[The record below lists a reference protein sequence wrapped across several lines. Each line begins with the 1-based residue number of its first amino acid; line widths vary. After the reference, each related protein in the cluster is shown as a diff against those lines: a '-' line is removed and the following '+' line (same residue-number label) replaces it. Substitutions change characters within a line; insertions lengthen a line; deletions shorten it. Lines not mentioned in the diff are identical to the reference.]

1 MNRFFSTLTIL
12 AMILLAIAICIR
24 QTLEV
29 SESLTDMAAT
39 TLVVAQSV
47 IAVSVLAVAV
57 WLIRVEYARRTPS
70 LRRSRFLI
78 AQPLRRLFS
87 TVWS

>member
-1 MNRFFSTLTIL
+1 MNRSLSTLTIL

-29 SESLTDMAAT
+29 SETLTDATAT
-39 TLVVAQSV
+39 TLIVVQSV
-47 IAVSVLAVAV
+47 FAASVLALAV
-57 WLIRVEYARRTPS
+57 LLIRSEYARRTLS
-70 LRRSRFLI
+70 LRRSRFEI
-78 AQPLRRLFS
+78 AQPLRRLLS